1 MTDEKKKFKIPDIHH
16 YIIIIVIT
24 IFIIYIAVVI
34 TNITPTT
41 PVTMPTVITV
51 VHSLYL
57 VQSLATGY
65 SRFVGLSIT
74 KIIFLFRHMLH
85 MLEICVNHILKVY
98 TSHYTTETLIHQSPL
113 ENIQTSFVV

>member
-1 MTDEKKKFKIPDIHH
+1 MTDEKKKCKITDIHH

-41 PVTMPTVITV
+41 PITMPAVITV

-57 VQSLATGY
+57 VQNLATGY

-74 KIIFLFRHMLH
+74 KIIFLFRH

-98 TSHYTTETLIHQSPL
+98 TSHYTTETLIHQSAL